1 MFGTS
6 FDFSEFAQSTA
17 DFLDAL
23 GVLFILGGVLVSM
36 AVVLV
41 MMFKYRSVHDT
52 YSSFRYN
59 LARSIL
65 IGLEFLI
72 AGDIVRTVAG
82 DLSLRGV
89 LVLGLIILIRTFLGL
104 QFEVEI
110 EGRWP
115 WKRGKSKL
123 VE

>member
-1 MFGTS
+1 MFGTD
-6 FDFSEFAQSTA
+6 FDFSAFAQGA
-17 DFLDAL
+17 GEFLDAA
-23 GVLFILGGVLVSM
+23 GVLFILGGVLVST

-41 MMFKYRSVHDT
+41 MMFRYKSVHAT

-59 LARSIL
+59 LARSII

-82 DLSLRGV
+82 DLSLRSV
-89 LVLGLIILIRTFLGL
+89 LILGLIILIRTFLGV

-115 WKRGKSKL
+115 WQRGKSKL